1 MLNPTTQGI
10 AYITGNI
17 NKRPI
22 IAKIA
27 ANEARI
33 SGGMCKIVFLN
44 SPDGKVLALGT
55 INNW

>member
-1 MLNPTTQGI
+1 MHGI
-10 AYITGNI
+10 IYITGNM

-22 IAKIA
+22 IAKTA
-27 ANEARI
+27 ANEATI
-33 SGGMCKIVFLN
+33 SGGICKIVFLN

>member
-1 MLNPTTQGI
+1 MHGTI
-10 AYITGNI
+10 YITGNM

-22 IAKIA
+22 STKIA
-27 ANEARI
+27 ANDARMD
-33 SGGMCKIVFLN
+33 GGICKIVFLN